1 MNKAENHLDPSL
13 EVTTEEQPL
22 HSGASAESG
31 ERKRN
36 NPKQIAGKVIILIV
50 LILYLFSLFFPLY
63 TVLITSFTTTAE
75 LSSTTSFI
83 WFPKNFTFV
92 NYARVFTEDIWKDEL
107 GAPTLLV
114 GFLNT
119 MWMSLIPLIVGLIV
133 SGLSAFAY
141 TKIQFPGR
149 ERLFR
154 FAFILSTIPL
164 GAFGIISYTFYALLG
179 WTGTPLPLIVPGLFG
194 GMGTVFFLK
203 MYYEG
208 ISDSIVEAARI
219 DGLSTIGIFFKIMFP
234 LAIPAFIAQFIFGF
248 VGKYNAYLGPLLY
261 LQDHKFFTLQLVLA
275 NTESLFPKQEN
286 VHCAAAILGMLPLIV
301 IYAFSQKLFIEGVA
315 VGGVKG

>member
-1 MNKAENHLDPSL
+1 MKEAENIRL
-13 EVTTEEQPL
+13 ETPQTVIGRKKREVKPL
-22 HSGASAESG
+22 IS
-31 ERKRN
+31 K
-36 NPKQIAGKVIILIV
+36 IVILAV
-50 LILYLFSLFFPLY
+50 LILYLFLLFFPLY
-63 TVLITSFTTTAE
+63 IVLVTSFTSTEE
-75 LSSTTSFI
+75 LTSTTSFV
-83 WFPKNFTFV
+83 WFPQKFTFAPYGRIFTGDI
-92 NYARVFTEDIWKDEL
+92 YADVL
-107 GAPTLLV
+107 GAPSLLI

-119 MWMSLIPLIVGLIV
+119 MWMSLIPLLVGLAV

-154 FAFILSTIPL
+154 FAFILSTVPL
-164 GAFGIISYTFYALLG
+164 GAFGVISYTFYSMLN
-179 WTGTPLPLIVPGLFG
+179 WTGTPLPLIIPGLFG

-208 ISDSIVEAARI
+208 IPDSIVEAARI
-219 DGLSTIGIFFKIMFP
+219 DGLSSIGIFFRIMLP

-261 LQDHKFFTLQLVLA
+261 LQSETKFITLQLVLA
-275 NTESLFPKQEN
+275 DATRIFPGVGQEN
-286 VHCAAAILGMLPLIV
+286 VYCAAAVLGMLPLII
-301 IYAFSQKLFIEGVA
+301 IYCFSQKLFIEGVA

>member
-1 MNKAENHLDPSL
+1 MNESENRLETPVQEETAPLPAQESKRRHMNK
-13 EVTTEEQPL
+13 
-22 HSGASAESG
+22 
-31 ERKRN
+31 
-36 NPKQIAGKVIILIV
+36 KQLISKIIILAV

-63 TVLITSFTTTAE
+63 TVLITSFTTTTE

-83 WFPKNFTFV
+83 WFPKAFSFG
-92 NYARVFTEDIWKDEL
+92 NYARVFTEDIWLQEL
-107 GAPTLLV
+107 GAPSLLI

-141 TKIQFPGR
+141 TKIEFPGR
-149 ERLFR
+149 EKLFR

-164 GAFGIISYTFYALLG
+164 GAFGIISYTFYAILG
-179 WTGTPLPLIVPGLFG
+179 WTGTPLPLIIPGLFG
-194 GMGTVFFLK
+194 SMGTVFFLK

-208 ISDSIVEAARI
+208 IADSIIEAARL
-219 DGLSTIGIFFKIMFP
+219 DGLSTIGIFFRIMFP

-261 LQDHKFFTLQLVLA
+261 LQDHKYFTLQLVLA
-275 NTESLFPKQEN
+275 NTETLFPKQEN

-301 IYAFSQKLFIEGVA
+301 IYCFSQKLFIEGVA
-315 VGGVKG
+315 VGSVKG